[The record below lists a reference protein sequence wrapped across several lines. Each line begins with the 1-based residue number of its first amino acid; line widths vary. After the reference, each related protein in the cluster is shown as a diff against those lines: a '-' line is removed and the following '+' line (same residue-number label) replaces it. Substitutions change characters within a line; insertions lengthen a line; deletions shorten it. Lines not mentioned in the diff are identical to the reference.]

1 MFKKYID
8 LINDREEALREPI
21 LEKTNKNEDFKKL
34 VMDIYNYHIC
44 VMQSDGTEED
54 KDATN
59 NYMRQLLIKG
69 VEINP
74 DVVADFIYDNAQE
87 LAVPLMTYAA
97 TRTMNDVSD
106 NIWKKRNL
114 KSKLDTDERYEVIT
128 DSILEYLT
136 ADIFKSSKEKE
147 GDK

>member
-21 LEKTNKNEDFKKL
+21 LEKTNKNEDFKRL

-44 VMQSDGTEED
+44 IMQSDGTTED

-59 NYMRQLLIKG
+59 KYMRQLLVKG
-69 VEINP
+69 VETNP
-74 DVVADFIYDNAQE
+74 DIVADFIYDNAQE
-87 LAVPLMTYAA
+87 LAVPLMTYAS
-97 TRTMNDVSD
+97 TRVMNDVSD

-114 KSKLDTDERYEVIT
+114 KSKLDTEERFDTIT
-128 DSILEYLT
+128 DNILEYLNV
-136 ADIFKSSKEKE
+136 DIFKSSKED